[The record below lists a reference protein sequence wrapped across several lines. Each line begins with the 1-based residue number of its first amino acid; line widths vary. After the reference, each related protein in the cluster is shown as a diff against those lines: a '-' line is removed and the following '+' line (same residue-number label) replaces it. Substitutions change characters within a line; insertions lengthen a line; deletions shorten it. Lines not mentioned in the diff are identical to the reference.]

1 MSDFNLNENEL
12 KKLMKNASSRSSID
26 IGKMK
31 EAADSG
37 KLDDFLNKN
46 LSPDTEKS
54 LDPYCPI
61 KRLLKKCWGV
71 KKRRRFYKNLKRNS
85 LWII

>member
-46 LSPDTEKS
+46 LSHDTGKKLRSVLSDKKALEKMLGS
-54 LDPYCPI
+54 
-61 KRLLKKCWGV
+61 KEAQALLQKFKKE
-71 KKRRRFYKNLKRNS
+71 
-85 LWII
+85 